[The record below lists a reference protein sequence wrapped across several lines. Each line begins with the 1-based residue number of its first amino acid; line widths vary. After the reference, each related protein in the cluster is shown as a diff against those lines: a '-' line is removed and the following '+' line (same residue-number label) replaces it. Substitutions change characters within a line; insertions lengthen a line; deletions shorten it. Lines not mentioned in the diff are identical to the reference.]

1 MGILSVLYPYCNI
14 AFSLF
19 LPQNMRY
26 DELISLE
33 REAVF
38 LYSSVN
44 ETNAAFSSRI
54 WKRAVPLPEKI
65 DSPRLWFSFCQIARW
80 YVIAK
85 RKSLGAF
92 STSTPTAL
100 AGNRS
105 FG

>member
-1 MGILSVLYPYCNI
+1 MGILTVLYPYCNI

-38 LYSSVN
+38 MYSSVN
-44 ETNAAFSSRI
+44 ETNAAFSSHT

-65 DSPRLWFSFCQIARW
+65 DSPRL
-80 YVIAK
+80 
-85 RKSLGAF
+85 
-92 STSTPTAL
+92 
-100 AGNRS
+100 
-105 FG
+105 

>member
-1 MGILSVLYPYCNI
+1 MGILTVLYPYCNI

-54 WKRAVPLPEKI
+54 
-65 DSPRLWFSFCQIARW
+65 
-80 YVIAK
+80 
-85 RKSLGAF
+85 
-92 STSTPTAL
+92 
-100 AGNRS
+100 
-105 FG
+105 

>member
-26 DELISLE
+26 DELILLE

-44 ETNAAFSSRI
+44 ETNAAFSSCI
-54 WKRAVPLPEKI
+54 WK
-65 DSPRLWFSFCQIARW
+65 
-80 YVIAK
+80 
-85 RKSLGAF
+85 
-92 STSTPTAL
+92 
-100 AGNRS
+100 
-105 FG
+105 